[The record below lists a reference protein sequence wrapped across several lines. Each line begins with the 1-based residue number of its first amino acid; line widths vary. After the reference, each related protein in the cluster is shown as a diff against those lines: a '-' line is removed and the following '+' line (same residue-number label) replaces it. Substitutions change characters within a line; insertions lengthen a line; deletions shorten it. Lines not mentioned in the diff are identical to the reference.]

1 MHLADEDIRLKCVP
15 PQGKGNEMLIAWRYR
30 ERDTIIQRLD
40 PRARIIFMLTML
52 FSIIQFWDLRI
63 LLVFLGIALLQF
75 FLAKLTWRET
85 RRAWILIS
93 IIILIMTTLTFFTG
107 RGGIQYAYT
116 EEHLIR
122 QLGPLSLPIVG
133 WQVSVNISVEKIIF
147 AVSQLV
153 RMYAITVMAITIPY
167 TVDPSLYGVTFRGL
181 GLPDKFAYAM
191 DLAFR
196 FVPTLARDFTVTM
209 DAQRA
214 RGYEVEKLSGGII
227 AQIRK
232 LAPLL
237 VPVTINAIVG
247 AEDII
252 DAMDLRAFGVKPRTW
267 VHKLAY
273 VRADKVLIT
282 IGVLMFIASTILAFM
297 GIGNLWIPA
306 WALAWAQ

>member
-1 MHLADEDIRLKCVP
+1 
-15 PQGKGNEMLIAWRYR
+15 MLIAWRYK

-40 PRARIIFMLTML
+40 PRARIIFMLAML

-63 LLVFLGIALLQF
+63 ELLFLGLAALQYA
-75 FLAKLTWRET
+75 LAKLTWRET
-85 RRAWILIS
+85 RRTWILIS
-93 IIILIMTTLTFFTG
+93 FIIFFMTTLTFLTG
-107 RGGIQYAYT
+107 RGGMEYAYH
-116 EEHLIR
+116 EEHIIHR
-122 QLGPLSLPIVG
+122 IGPLSLPVVG
-133 WQVSVNISVEKIIF
+133 WQLSIDITAEKTAF

-153 RMYAITVMAITIPY
+153 RMYTITTMAITIPY

-196 FVPTLARDFTVTM
+196 FVPTLGRDFSVTM

-252 DAMDLRAFGVKPRTW
+252 DAMDLRAFGAGTRTW
-267 VHKLAY
+267 VHKLTY
-273 VRADKVLIT
+273 RRADRVLIAVSILVFVIST
-282 IGVLMFIASTILAFM
+282 VLVFM
-297 GIGNLWIPA
+297 GIGGLWVPE
-306 WALAWAQ
+306 ALLHLA

>member
-1 MHLADEDIRLKCVP
+1 
-15 PQGKGNEMLIAWRYR
+15 MLIAWSYR
-30 ERDTIIQRLD
+30 ERNTIIQRLD
-40 PRARIIFMLTML
+40 PRARLIFMLAML

-63 LLVFLGIALLQF
+63 LLCFLGVAVLQF
-75 FLAKLTWRET
+75 ALAKLTWRET

-93 IIILIMTTLTFFTG
+93 FIILFMTTMTFFTG
-107 RGGIQYAYT
+107 RGGVNYAYH

-122 QLGPLSLPIVG
+122 RLGPLTVPLVG
-133 WQVSVNISVEKIIF
+133 WQVAINVSAEKTIF
-147 AVSQLV
+147 ALSQLV

-167 TVDPSLYGVTFRGL
+167 TVNPSLYGVTFRGL

-196 FVPTLARDFTVTM
+196 FVPTLGRDFSITL
-209 DAQRA
+209 DSQRA
-214 RGYEVEKLSGGII
+214 RGYEVEKLSGGIV

-252 DAMDLRAFGVKPRTW
+252 DAMDLRAFGVGPRTW
-267 VHKLAY
+267 VRRLTY
-273 VRADKVLIT
+273 RRADKVLIAA
-282 IGVLMFIASTILAFM
+282 GVLIFIGSSVLSFMEVGRLWTPEVLLRLAT
-297 GIGNLWIPA
+297 G
-306 WALAWAQ
+306 

>member
-1 MHLADEDIRLKCVP
+1 
-15 PQGKGNEMLIAWRYR
+15 MLIAWRYK

-40 PRARIIFMLTML
+40 PRARIIFMLAML

-63 LLVFLGIALLQF
+63 LLLFLGVGVLQYV
-75 FLAKLTWRET
+75 LAKLTWRET
-85 RRAWILIS
+85 RRAWLLIS
-93 IIILIMTTLTFFTG
+93 FIILFMTVLTFFTG
-107 RGGIQYAYT
+107 RGGVGYAYH

-122 QLGPLSLPIVG
+122 RLGPVTVPLVG
-133 WQVSVNISVEKIIF
+133 WQLSVDITAEKASF
-147 AVSQLV
+147 AASQLV
-153 RMYAITVMAITIPY
+153 RMYAITIMALIIPY

-196 FVPTLARDFTVTM
+196 FVPTLGRDFSITL
-209 DAQRA
+209 DSQRA
-214 RGYEVEKLSGGII
+214 RGYEVEKLSGGIV

-252 DAMDLRAFGVKPRTW
+252 DAMDLRAFGVGPRTW
-267 VHKLAY
+267 VHRLTY
-273 VRADKVLIT
+273 RRADYVLIGLS
-282 IGVLMFIASTILAFM
+282 ILIFVASTVLAFM
-297 GIGNLWIPA
+297 GVGQLWVPE
-306 WALAWAQ
+306 LLLRL

>member
-1 MHLADEDIRLKCVP
+1 
-15 PQGKGNEMLIAWRYR
+15 MLIAWRYR

-40 PRARIIFMLTML
+40 PRARILFMLAML

-63 LLVFLGIALLQF
+63 ESIFLGIAVLQF
-75 FLAKLTWRET
+75 LLARLTWRET

-93 IIILIMTTLTFFTG
+93 FIILLMTTLTFFTG
-107 RGGIQYAYT
+107 RGGVQYAYH
-116 EEHLIR
+116 EEHLIKR
-122 QLGPLSLPIVG
+122 LGPLSLPVVG
-133 WQVSVNISVEKIIF
+133 WQIAINITAEKSIF

-153 RMYAITVMAITIPY
+153 RMYAITTMAITIPY

-196 FVPTLARDFTVTM
+196 FVPTLGRDFRITL
-209 DAQRA
+209 DSQRA

-227 AQIRK
+227 AQIRR

-252 DAMDLRAFGVKPRTW
+252 DAMDLRAFGVGPRTW
-267 VHKLAY
+267 VHRLTY
-273 VRADKVLIT
+273 RRVDKVLIAV
-282 IGVLMFIASTILAFM
+282 GGLVFAGSTAMSFM
-297 GIGNLWIPA
+297 GVGKLWVPEVLLR
-306 WALAWAQ
+306 LAAG

>member
-1 MHLADEDIRLKCVP
+1 
-15 PQGKGNEMLIAWRYR
+15 MLIAWRYR
-30 ERDTIIQRLD
+30 ERNTIIQRLD

-116 EEHLIR
+116 EEHLIK

-133 WQVSVNISVEKIIF
+133 WQISVNISVEKIIF

-214 RGYEVEKLSGGII
+214 RGYEVEKLSGGVI

-252 DAMDLRAFGVKPRTW
+252 DAMDLRAFGVRPRTW

-273 VRADKVLIT
+273 VRADKVLIAL
-282 IGVLMFIASTILAFM
+282 GVLMFVASTILGFM
-297 GIGNLWIPA
+297 GIGGLWIPD